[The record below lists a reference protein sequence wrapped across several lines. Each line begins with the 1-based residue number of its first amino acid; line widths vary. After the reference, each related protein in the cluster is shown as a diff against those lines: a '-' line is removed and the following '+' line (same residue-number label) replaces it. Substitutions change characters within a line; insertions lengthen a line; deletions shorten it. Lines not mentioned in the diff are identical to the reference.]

1 MANRNTFSFTLKKA
15 KKTLTRSNT
24 QLPIKPQVVFNGQ
37 SFVPLHG
44 QGIVNF
50 DTTEKCLIGPPK
62 VDLTPSFRS
71 YQHHTSEPERP
82 QTTLFAD
89 ECTISHPV
97 RIIVACVV
105 HIFQLIESVT
115 QCFEA
120 LRHRL

>member
-1 MANRNTFSFTLKKA
+1 MQNQRL
-15 KKTLTRSNT
+15 
-24 QLPIKPQVVFNGQ
+24 
-37 SFVPLHG
+37 
-44 QGIVNF
+44 
-50 DTTEKCLIGPPK
+50 KCLIGPPK